1 VFLID
6 TGMLS
11 SVYEGG
17 RPSALVIS
25 GGVFKAVY
33 TDGSEELLFEE
44 ALPEAA

>member
-17 RPSALVIS
+17 RSSALVIS
-25 GGVFKAVY
+25 NGTFTAIY
-33 TDGSEELLFEE
+33 PDGSEELLFEE